1 MKIENQRDLKKVIM
15 VHSYKGGTGKTA
27 IAVNLARFLSLKLEK
42 KVLLIEQ
49 DIGGSTFK
57 NIFKLQ
63 PDLFWNDF
71 YLGQK
76 SLSDLIINLE
86 NIDVICAKE
95 QEISIPEGYGQSLKT
110 FYALH
115 MERFKREI
123 RYLKE
128 KYDFIVLDTRP
139 GYNIDLISSIATSE
153 IVILISRLDNDTIE
167 NTIEMYNNIYSQF
180 KSKEII
186 LVQNQ
191 IPYPSGEFSEIDL
204 DLDIIETKKIWK
216 DFVQDKKLISIPL
229 ENDIAYPLSN
239 SKILPFENKMI
250 KYINQIADSIKDL

>member
-1 MKIENQRDLKKVIM
+1 MENTISNKKVIM

-27 IAVNLARFLSLKLEK
+27 IAVNLARFLSLKLKK

-63 PDLFWNDF
+63 PELYWNDF

-76 SLSDLIINLE
+76 PLNELIISFNDF
-86 NIDVICAKE
+86 DVICAKE

-110 FYALH
+110 FYALQ

-128 KYDFIVLDTRP
+128 KYDFIILDTRP
-139 GYNIDLISSIATSE
+139 GYNIDLISSIVSSE
-153 IVILISRLDNDTIE
+153 IIILLSRLDNDNIE
-167 NTIEMYNNIYSQF
+167 NTIEMYTNIYSQF
-180 KSKEII
+180 KSKEIVI
-186 LVQNQ
+186 VQNQ
-191 IPYPSGEFSEIDL
+191 VPYPTKKSSQIDLEL
-204 DLDIIETKKIWK
+204 DLDIIQTKKIWEE
-216 DFVQDKKLISIPL
+216 FIQDKKLISIPL

-239 SKILPFENKMI
+239 SKILPFENIMI
-250 KYINQIADSIKDL
+250 KYIEEIANLIKNL